1 MEIDRHIRE
10 GEYPN
15 NDKLAKILEVSRRV
29 IFKDRSFMIYRLGA
43 LIEFDREKGG
53 WFYTD

>member
-15 NDKLAKILEVSRRV
+15 NDKLAKIPEVSRRV
-29 IFKDRSFMIYRLGA
+29 IFNDRSFIIYRLGA
-43 LIEFDREKGG
+43 LIEFDRE
-53 WFYTD
+53 